1 MACLENSIKIP
12 FIRFLRPFLCS
23 VTSVFLKRTPF
34 IMGSPALNMS
44 KITVLLY
51 TTLGCHLCEQAK
63 QVLWQVSADFPLLVQ
78 DVEISESDDL
88 IEQYG
93 VRIPVIALDND
104 GAELG
109 WPFSHSD
116 VVALLQTGS
125 VKKNEE

>member
-1 MACLENSIKIP
+1 
-12 FIRFLRPFLCS
+12 
-23 VTSVFLKRTPF
+23 
-34 IMGSPALNMS
+34 MGSPALNMS